1 MTKAEKAK
9 FIKACLEIKELNNI
23 LKDTQRKRDKLI
35 AITLK
40 EHRIDCDTLNREYRL
55 IAK

>member
-1 MTKAEKAK
+1 MAKDTKIKLTQACLQ
-9 FIKACLEIKELNNI
+9 IKALNNV

-35 AITLK
+35 AVVMK
-40 EHRIDCDTLNREYRL
+40 EHRMDSDMLNREYKL

>member
-1 MTKAEKAK
+1 MAKDTK
-9 FIKACLEIKELNNI
+9 IKLTQACLQIKVLNNI

-35 AITLK
+35 AVTLK
-40 EHRIDCDTLNREYRL
+40 EHRMDSDMLNREYKL